1 MDNSHREDGVTAE
14 FLRSG
19 IDGKFKMGKWDLLP
33 QKKDEDGK
41 ENNFAGDFRAPEM
54 PGLQSMHILFVR
66 EHNRLADLV
75 KKTLQNSGQG
85 EFESKFL

>member
-1 MDNSHREDGVTAE
+1 
-14 FLRSG
+14 
-19 IDGKFKMGKWDLLP
+19 MGKWDLLP
-33 QKKDEDGK
+33 QKEDEDGK
-41 ENNFAGDFRAPEM
+41 ENNYAGDFRAPEM

-85 EFESKFL
+85 EFESKFLWQTIISASFFLLHKWPLLQV

>member
-1 MDNSHREDGVTAE
+1 
-14 FLRSG
+14 
-19 IDGKFKMGKWDLLP
+19 MGKWDLLP
-33 QKKDEDGK
+33 QKEDIDGK
-41 ENNFAGDFRAPEM
+41 ENNYAGDFRAPEM

-85 EFESKFL
+85 EFESKFLWQTIISASLCLLHKSH